1 MNIELPSR
9 SKQAEEARANNL
21 TRGEFYELHTV
32 VDKHREGVGIV
43 DIVAIHGLAG
53 HHESTWTAKG
63 RDGTLVNWLQDLLP
77 KKVRNARI
85 MSVSYNSGARFSRY
99 TSDVFVFAYQVLDR
113 VRDAR
118 TTPQEMARPI
128 IFICHGLGGVIFK
141 QALNEAYE
149 NDLYASTILPRI
161 VGVAFF
167 GTPHKGSGI
176 AHWSSMLTSMLDA
189 SDLATTATSQLAED
203 FELDSS
209 ILEHISESFVEHGEK
224 LKIFS
229 FYETEKMDFMNSRVV
244 ETEWATLDWPEE
256 TRAAVNGNHRSMVLF
271 TEMDDPRF
279 EPVWMC
285 INEMTFNAI
294 YSKARYG
301 PLQSA
306 NKLSSVLHVSD
317 YEEHKARNP
326 TAAHGTCTWILNHAQ
341 YQTWLAA
348 TDSPLLWV
356 SGDAGCGKSVLASFL
371 VDYHKSKQEA
381 NVCYFFF
388 EADNSEQ
395 RQASQGLSAILDQLC
410 TSQPEL
416 VQSASALLA
425 EGQTLTDLATLWQ
438 LITAATEDPNAR
450 PTICF
455 VDGLDECEETSRQQ
469 LLSLISEYF
478 AMAIQEDKRE
488 STTRKKLKLLVTS
501 RPDNTIRNALNRW
514 KTAPAA
520 RRNDDFRRIEV
531 EKPHLA
537 VLSLRGEDETDAI
550 NKDIKVVIKDAMEEL
565 GCLGQPIDILESI
578 EEELTSS
585 RSITFL
591 WVTLIMALLK
601 QGVAGRVSRSDLEDV
616 VKSKRIDAIYA
627 ILLNSNA
634 KQPSAQKMLSIIL
647 AALRPLTVEEL
658 GIAFVVKPD
667 HETLGQAAR
676 PRRPSSMTFN
686 DVEQELVD
694 PFEDHIRGLCGPF
707 VRIVD
712 NRVYLVHQTARD
724 FLLDPASSQEF
735 DEPVFGMDESGGSGW
750 LQTFTFT
757 SVHTVLLEICVTY
770 LYMLGKR
777 SGIPG
782 SVAGEPS
789 AKTSAFLEYAATS
802 WTTHFRRVRHTI
814 RRRDIPYYEG
824 LCHPFFP
831 GFRRWLDVLGL
842 STAELV
848 GSADQ
853 IQDHL
858 VRILELEPEDRRA
871 RRGIR
876 TAGDRLLEAQ
886 GSMYSSSVS
895 MLGKSHFPVKV
906 DENGFVCLDHGRYQ
920 QKKMV

>member
-9 SKQAEEARANNL
+9 SKQAGEARANNL
-21 TRGEFYELHTV
+21 TRGEF
-32 VDKHREGVGIV
+32 DKHPEGVGIV

-85 MSVSYNSGARFSRY
+85 MSVSYNSGAQFSRY

-113 VRDAR
+113 VIDAR

-141 QALNEAYE
+141 QALNEAQE
-149 NDLYASTILPRI
+149 NGLYASTILPRI

-167 GTPHKGSGI
+167 GTPHGGSGI
-176 AHWSSMLTSMLDA
+176 VHWSSMLNSMLEAGDI
-189 SDLATTATSQLAED
+189 ATTTTSQLAED

-229 FYETEKMDFMNSRVV
+229 FYETEKMDFMVRKVV
-244 ETEWATLDWPEE
+244 ETEWATLDWPNE
-256 TRAAVNGNHRSMVLF
+256 TRAAINGNHRSMVWF

-285 INEMTFNAI
+285 INEMTSNAI

-306 NKLSSVLHVSD
+306 NKLSSVLQISD

-326 TAAHGTCTWILNHAQ
+326 TAAHGTCTWILNHVQ

-348 TDSPLLWV
+348 TDSPLLRV

-371 VDYHKSKQEA
+371 VDYHKSKQES

-388 EADNSEQ
+388 KADNSEQ
-395 RQASQGLSAILDQLC
+395 RQASQGLSALLYQLC

-416 VQSASALLA
+416 IGSTPALLGE
-425 EGQTLTDLATLWQ
+425 EGQALTDLVTLWQ
-438 LITAATEDPNAR
+438 LITDATEDPKAR

-469 LLSLISEYF
+469 LLNLISEYF
-478 AMAIQEDKRE
+478 AMATQEDKRE

-501 RPDNTIRNALNRW
+501 RPDNTIRNALNRC

-531 EKPHLA
+531 EKPRLA
-537 VLSLRGEDETDAI
+537 VLSLRGEAETDAI

-578 EEELTSS
+578 GEELTSS
-585 RSITFL
+585 RGITFL
-591 WVTLIMALLK
+591 WVTLIIALLK

-616 VKSKRIDAIYA
+616 VKSKRADAIYTV
-627 ILLNSNA
+627 LLNSNA
-634 KQPSAQKMLSIIL
+634 KQPSTQKMLSIIL

-658 GIAFVVKPD
+658 GIAFAIRPD

-686 DVEQELVD
+686 DVEQELVG

-712 NRVYLVHQTARD
+712 DRVYLVHQTARD

-735 DEPVFGMDESGGSGW
+735 DEPVFGMDESSGSGW

-777 SGIPG
+777 SGIAG
-782 SVAGEPS
+782 SLPGEPS
-789 AKTSAFLEYAATS
+789 EKTAAFLAYAATS

-831 GFRRWLDVLGL
+831 GSRRCLDVFGL

-871 RRGIR
+871 RRRIR
-876 TAGDRLLEAQ
+876 TTRDRLLEAQ

-906 DENGFVCLDHGRYQ
+906 DENGFVCLDHRRYQ
-920 QKKMV
+920 AKKMV